1 MDSALCSQVDAD
13 LWFPSGFG
21 ITPRQMEAKAKSV
34 CANCPVSRPCLEMAL
49 ADPHI
54 EGVWGGTSD
63 KDRRRIRKGLA
74 A

>member
-1 MDSALCSQVDAD
+1 
-13 LWFPSGFG
+13 
-21 ITPRQMEAKAKSV
+21 MEAKAKAV